1 MSRSDIALAYFRKH
15 EKETDKR
22 VNEGIERYR
31 KGTAKLRFVD
41 KAGNALEGA
50 EVSYHLKKH
59 AFGFGAN
66 LFMLDEFEAP
76 EKNEAYKDT
85 FPSIFNLA
93 TLPFYWRDQEPEQGK
108 PRYKADSPKI
118 YRRPP
123 ADLCLAYCKEKEIE
137 PKAHCLNYDH
147 FLPAWLKGCSV
158 DEHKKA
164 LEKRF
169 AELSALYAKEIPSWE
184 VTNETFNVPFARE
197 LHSTTYS
204 AFYREPDFVKWSY
217 RMAKK
222 YFPHNHLIIND
233 HTDFGCLR
241 APDSDF
247 FGTRSPYYMQI
258 ERILEDSESKLD
270 SIGFQYHCFIAKEME
285 ERIAKTRYNP
295 EHLFDVLDTYARLGL
310 KLQMTEMT
318 VSALGDSQE
327 DEWVQAEIA
336 RNLYRIF
343 FSHPAMEAII
353 YWNLVDGY
361 AYGKLGDMT
370 NDENRFR
377 GGFLN
382 FDLSPKPV
390 FGVLKDLIKSEWH
403 TKGTTLAKEGD
414 AEFKGFFG
422 EYEISVRHNGSETS
436 HTVSLQENAENQF
449 TIVL

>member
-1 MSRSDIALAYFRKH
+1 
-15 EKETDKR
+15 
-22 VNEGIERYR
+22 
-31 KGTAKLRFVD
+31 
-41 KAGNALEGA
+41 
-50 EVSYHLKKH
+50 
-59 AFGFGAN
+59 
-66 LFMLDEFEAP
+66 
-76 EKNEAYKDT
+76 
-85 FPSIFNLA
+85 
-93 TLPFYWRDQEPEQGK
+93 
-108 PRYKADSPKI
+108 
-118 YRRPP
+118 
-123 ADLCLAYCKEKEIE
+123 
-137 PKAHCLNYDH
+137 
-147 FLPAWLKGCSV
+147 
-158 DEHKKA
+158 
-164 LEKRF
+164 
-169 AELSALYAKEIPSWE
+169 
-184 VTNETFNVPFARE
+184 
-197 LHSTTYS
+197 
-204 AFYREPDFVKWSY
+204 
-217 RMAKK
+217 MAKK

-336 RNLYRIF
+336 HNLYRIF

-403 TKGTTLAKEGD
+403 TKGTTFAKEGE

-422 EYEISVRHNGSETS
+422 EYEISVRHNGSKTS